1 LDYYLT
7 KLVEFIDHNS
17 FIKDIEFEKNKE
29 KLSRIDSLVSDQF
42 FRLFDF
48 IEKKMCEKESK
59 QKSIEVIENELRMK
73 N

>member
-48 IEKKMCEKESK
+48 IEKKN
-59 QKSIEVIENELRMK
+59 V
-73 N
+73 